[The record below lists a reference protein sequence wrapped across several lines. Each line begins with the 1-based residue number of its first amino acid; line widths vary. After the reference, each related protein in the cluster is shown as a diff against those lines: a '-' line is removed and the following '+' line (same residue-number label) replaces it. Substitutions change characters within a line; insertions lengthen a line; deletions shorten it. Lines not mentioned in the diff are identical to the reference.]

1 MAVRRPYGQ
10 VGKPFIGQMDR
21 RISIYENIKTQN
33 DIGEAKE
40 EKKKIA
46 ECWARVDADTG
57 LEKVDGNVRHLINK
71 SFTIRFNQ
79 TVLERGSEFVVEYN
93 KQFYN
98 ITHVAEIG
106 RRSHLQLICF
116 IYD

>member
-1 MAVRRPYGQ
+1 MAVRKPY
-10 VGKPFIGQMDR
+10 IGQMDR
-21 RISIYENIKTQN
+21 KIVVYENIKTQN

-46 ECWARVDADTG
+46 ECWARVDTDTG
-57 LEKVDGNVRHLINK
+57 SEKVEGNVRHLLNK
-71 SFTIRFNQ
+71 SFTIRFNA
-79 TVLERGSEFVVEYN
+79 VIFERGNEFVVEYN

-98 ITHVAEIG
+98 ITHVSEIG

-116 IYD
+116 VYD

>member
-1 MAVRRPYGQ
+1 MAVRKPY
-10 VGKPFIGQMDR
+10 IGQMDR
-21 RISIYENIKTQN
+21 KIVVYESIKTQN
-33 DIGEAKE
+33 DIGEAKK

-46 ECWARVDADTG
+46 ECWARVDTDTG
-57 LEKVDGNVRHLINK
+57 SEKVEGNVRHLINK

-79 TVLERGSEFVVEYN
+79 VIFERGNEFVIEDN